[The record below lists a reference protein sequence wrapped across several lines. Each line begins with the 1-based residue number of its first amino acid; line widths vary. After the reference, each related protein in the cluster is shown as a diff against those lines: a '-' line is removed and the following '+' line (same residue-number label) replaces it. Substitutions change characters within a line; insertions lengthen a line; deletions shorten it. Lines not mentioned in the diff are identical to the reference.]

1 MRRSLK
7 RLVTIIFIPHSQRSS
22 YNLRIP
28 LAIFYSLILLC
39 AGAIILSGLFLF
51 KFRAFSQTRRA
62 NLELS
67 SEVAKIRETMSDVRG
82 LEARLK
88 VLTGSSQETEIA
100 TGGPAQS
107 PTLSTLLPDKIGDTE
122 DGQSYGDGAESP
134 QALMEE
140 RFLEREKRSL
150 SELEKGLE
158 GERMREAY
166 LPSISP
172 VEKGWIISKSL
183 QGLEI
188 TSLPGS
194 VVRATAEG
202 RILCASEG
210 KVIIDHG
217 NNLKT
222 EYGNLERAMVKV
234 GEKLKKGETIG
245 YSGGRG
251 ISYQVKR
258 FDKEI
263 DPLSYMND

>member
-1 MRRSLK
+1 MRKGLK
-7 RLVTIIFIPHSQRSS
+7 KLVTVIFIPHSQRNS

-28 LAIFYSLILLC
+28 LAIFYSLIFLC
-39 AGAIILSGLFLF
+39 AGTLILSSLFLF

-67 SEVAKIRETMSDVRG
+67 SEVAKIRETMADVRG
-82 LEARLK
+82 LEAKLK
-88 VLTGSSQETEIA
+88 VLSGSSRETEVA
-100 TGGPAQS
+100 TGGPAQ
-107 PTLSTLLPDKIGDTE
+107 
-122 DGQSYGDGAESP
+122 ESP
-134 QALMEE
+134 QVLMEE
-140 RFLEREKRSL
+140 KFLEREERSL

-158 GERMREAY
+158 GERMKEAF

-172 VEKGWIISKSL
+172 VEKGWISSKSL
-183 QGLEI
+183 KGLEI
-188 TSLPGS
+188 ASLPGS

-222 EYGNLERAMVKV
+222 EYKNLERVSVEV
-234 GEKLKKGETIG
+234 GERVKKGETIG
-245 YSGGRG
+245 YLGGRG
-251 ISYQVKR
+251 IFYQVGR

-263 DPLSYMND
+263 DTLDCADNWR